1 MRSRSANVLPP
12 SKTERWPG
20 HWEGDL
26 FFGSGN
32 SQIATLV
39 ERQTR
44 YVMLVK
50 VAGKDTQTVVNALV
64 RQARKLPQEVYK
76 SLNMGPRQRAGRPQA
91 LHSGH
96 GHPGVLL

>member
-1 MRSRSANVLPP
+1 MLARAV
-12 SKTERWPG
+12 
-20 HWEGDL
+20 
-26 FFGSGN
+26 FGSGN
-32 SQIATLV
+32 SQIATLL

-50 VAGKDTQTVVNALV
+50 VAGKDTQTVVAALV
-64 RQARKLPQEVYK
+64 RDARKLPRALQVTHLG
-76 SLNMGPRQRAGRPQA
+76 SRQGTGSSQA